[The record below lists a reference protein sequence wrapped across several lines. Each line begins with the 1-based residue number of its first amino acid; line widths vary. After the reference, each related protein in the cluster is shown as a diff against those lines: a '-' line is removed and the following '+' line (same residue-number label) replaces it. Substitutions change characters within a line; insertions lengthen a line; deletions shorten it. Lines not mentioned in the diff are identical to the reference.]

1 MLVSTL
7 MIHNI
12 QSQHVYNT
20 KQVDILLYII
30 AIEFDLKNLQKS
42 NQVDRHIFCTSITEP
57 FSIQQKINV
66 SPYTLKAVTCS
77 ICITDIILKLFECCM
92 VLWIEDIIPDIF
104 FTITDKPSQLFFL
117 AVMTC
122 VLCD

>member
-20 KQVDILLYII
+20 KHVDILLYII
-30 AIEFDLKNLQKS
+30 AIEFDLKNLQKT
-42 NQVDRHIFCTSITEP
+42 NQVDRHVFCTSITEP

-77 ICITDIILKLFECCM
+77 ICITDIILKCLNVAWSCELRTLFRT
-92 VLWIEDIIPDIF
+92 F
-104 FTITDKPSQLFFL
+104 FSQLQTNHYSYSF
-117 AVMTC
+117 
-122 VLCD
+122 